1 MQTLAQPTTCG
12 GARMTPG
19 QIAYTAWWQALN
31 EHHSL
36 DLFHDEWAEITEGA
50 RIGWEAAARAVISA
64 KQG

>member
-1 MQTLAQPTTCG
+1 
-12 GARMTPG
+12 MTPG
-19 QIAYTAWWQALN
+19 QIAYAAWWQALN
-31 EHHSL
+31 EYHSL